1 MISQFIMDD
10 QKKVLITGVTG
21 FVGSHLVDYLLANTD
36 YKIYGL
42 KRPNSSLRNIKDTKD
57 KITLLNGDLN
67 DETSLVRALEK
78 SQPDFIYH
86 LGALSWVTPSWVMPA
101 AYMQT
106 NAVGT
111 VNLFEAMRVVGNKAR
126 LLISCTPEEFG
137 DVPKEM
143 IPITEETRIHPI
155 NPYAASK
162 VAQDAVCMSYGASY
176 GFEIIRTRAFN
187 HEGTRRDILGANASF
202 AFQIAQIE
210 KGIIPP
216 VIKVGNLEATR
227 NFTDVRDTVKAYY
240 LAMEKGVPGE
250 LYLIGT
256 QQIHTME
263 ECLKMLIQASPMR
276 DKITYE
282 VDPERVRP
290 TELNTFIGKFDKFEQ
305 LTGWKPTIQ
314 LDETMKSILDY
325 WREFLEKGY
334 Y

>member
-1 MISQFIMDD
+1 MSE

-21 FVGSHLVDYLLANTD
+21 FVGSHLVDFLLANTNH
-36 YKIYGL
+36 KIYGL
-42 KRPNSSLRNIKDTKD
+42 KRMNSSLRNIKDSKD
-57 KITLLNGDLN
+57 KITLINGDLT
-67 DETSLVRALEK
+67 DQTSLVRALEAC
-78 SQPDFIYH
+78 QPDYIYH
-86 LGALSWVTPSWVMPA
+86 LGALSWVSPSWDMPA

-162 VAQDAVCMSYGASY
+162 VAQDAVCMSYAASY
-176 GFEIIRTRAFN
+176 GFDVVRTRAFN
-187 HEGTRRDILGANASF
+187 HEGTRRDILGANASW
-202 AFQIAQIE
+202 AYQIAQIE
-210 KGIIPP
+210 KGLVEP
-216 VIKVGNLEATR
+216 VIKVGNLAATR
-227 NFTDVRDTVKAYY
+227 NFTDVRDTVRAYY
-240 LAMEKGVPGE
+240 LAMEKGESGE

-263 ECLKMLIQASPMR
+263 QCLKMLISLSPMK

-282 VDPERVRP
+282 VDPARVRP
-290 TELNTFIGKFDKFEQ
+290 TELNTFVGKFDKFEA
-305 LTGWKPTIQ
+305 LTGWKPTISLQ
-314 LDETMKSILDY
+314 ETMKAILDY
-325 WREFLEKGY
+325 WREFLDKGHY
-334 Y
+334 